1 MFVFGQW
8 GWLCD
13 NIGSLFSKDK
23 LFVFGQWGWLSD
35 KIGSLI

>member
-8 GWLCD
+8 DWLSD
-13 NIGSLFSKDK
+13 KIGSLISKDK
-23 LFVFGQWGWLSD
+23 LFVFGQWDWLSD